1 MSILALKKAT
11 LVGLTEDKAQVLD
24 QLQSL
29 GVMHIIPLQELS
41 SSAPS
46 RHTET
51 NLLKV
56 SPEQLYESL
65 HYLLN
70 CKQKR
75 KQVVSERHFDLLS
88 VVQGVEKNRR
98 LRLDLVERYDF
109 LQKRIKDLTPW
120 GSFELP
126 EENELYGQR
135 FWFYLVPNFR
145 MKELQ
150 DVELPWQVVHRDNRH
165 SYIAVISEKEPGI
178 NVLPVVRTHT
188 GAVPLVHLKRE
199 LEDIEIELETVEA
212 EREGY
217 TRWIYLLQRSI
228 AGTDDAAQ
236 LAEVSN
242 QTLDRDEIFAIQGW
256 LADEHLAQLQLLAQ
270 EQCLALQVESPKED
284 ELPPTLL
291 DNPRV
296 IAGGEEVVNF
306 FQMPGYRSWDPSRVV
321 FFSFVSFFALIMS
334 DAGYSLLLAAILL
347 FYWQRMGTTESGM
360 RLRAMGCA
368 LAIAGFIWGVVV
380 GSYFGAQAPF
390 EWLQGLKML
399 DLNDF
404 DSMMLLSITVGAI
417 HLILGN
423 LMMAWVRRKSLQAWA
438 AIGWAI
444 SIAVALAGWI
454 QGFTVLHWL
463 FFAVGLMLVLCFSSA
478 RSGWSGMRLV
488 DGLLALTGITK
499 LFGDVL
505 SYLRLFALGLAS
517 ASLAMTFNKLAVD
530 VAAAL
535 PAIGLLFKVLIL
547 LVGHLLNFL
556 LTVIS
561 GVIHGLRLNLIEF
574 YNWSLAD
581 EGYAFQP
588 FAKQEVSPWIT

>member
-11 LVGLTEDKAQVLD
+11 LVGLTEDKAQILD
-24 QLQSL
+24 RLQSL
-29 GVMHIIPLQELS
+29 GVMHIIPLHS
-41 SSAPS
+41 STPALTTKVDAVN
-46 RHTET
+46 HE
-51 NLLKV
+51 V
-56 SPEQLYESL
+56 SPEQLHGSL
-65 HYLLN
+65 HYLLT

-75 KQVVSERHFDLLS
+75 KQVMSERHFDLEN
-88 VVQGVEKNRR
+88 VIADVEKNRH
-98 LRLDLVERYDF
+98 LRLNLVERHDF

-120 GSFELP
+120 GSFVLP
-126 EENELYGQR
+126 EDNELYGQR

-145 MKELQ
+145 MK
-150 DVELPWQVVHRDNRH
+150 DVEKVSMPWQLVHRDNRH
-165 SYIAVISEKEPGI
+165 SYIAVISEHEPSI
-178 NVLPVVRTHT
+178 NELPVVRTHT
-188 GAVPLVHLKRE
+188 GAVPLEKLKRE
-199 LEDIEIELETVEA
+199 LEDLEVELETVEA
-212 EREGY
+212 AREGF

-228 AGTDDAAQ
+228 AGTDDTAQ
-236 LAEVSN
+236 RADVAD
-242 QTLDRDEIFAIQGW
+242 QTLDKNEIFAVQGW
-256 LADEHLAQLQLLAQ
+256 CA
-270 EQCLALQVESPKED
+270 VESTDQLSVFANEHCMVLQIESPRDD

-291 DNPRV
+291 DNPAAL
-296 IAGGEEVVNF
+296 AGGEEVVQF
-306 FQMPGYRSWDPSRVV
+306 FQIPGYRGWDPSRVV

-334 DAGYSLLLAAILL
+334 DAGYSLLLAAVLF
-347 FYWQRMGTTESGM
+347 FYWQKMGKTETGR
-360 RLRAMGCA
+360 RLRTMGVA
-368 LAIAGFIWGVVV
+368 LSIASFAWGIVV
-380 GSYFGAQAPF
+380 GSYFGASAPF
-390 EWLQGLKML
+390 EWLQHLKML

-404 DSMMLLSITVGAI
+404 DSMMLLSITVGAV

-423 LMMAWVRRKSLQAWA
+423 LMMAWVRRNSLQTWA
-438 AIGWAI
+438 SIGWAI
-444 SIAVALAGWI
+444 SVAVALAGWI
-454 QGFTVLHWL
+454 QGFVLWHWIIC
-463 FFAVGLMLVLCFSSA
+463 GLGLALVLVFSSA
-478 RSGWSGMRLV
+478 QSGWGGRRWI

-499 LFGDVL
+499 IFGDVL

-547 LVGHLLNFL
+547 LVGHLLNFF

>member
-11 LVGLTEDKAQVLD
+11 LVGLTEDKAQILD
-24 QLQSL
+24 QLQAL
-29 GVMHIIPLQELS
+29 GVMHIIPLQKLTS
-41 SSAPS
+41 SPPS
-46 RHTET
+46 SHLNTDGL
-51 NLLKV
+51 NV

-75 KQVVSERHFDLLS
+75 KQVMSERHFNLLS
-88 VVQGVEKNRR
+88 VIQQVEKNRR

-109 LQKRIKDLTPW
+109 LQKRIEDLTPW
-120 GSFELP
+120 GSFILP
-126 EENELYGQR
+126 AENEFYGQR

-145 MKELQ
+145 MKEVQ
-150 DVELPWQVVHRDNRH
+150 KVDLPWQLVHRDNRH
-165 SYIAVISEKEPGI
+165 SYIAVIAEHEPGI
-178 NVLPVVRTHT
+178 NALPVVRTHT
-188 GAVPLVHLKRE
+188 GAIPLAQLKRE
-199 LEDIEIELETVEA
+199 LEDIEIELETIEA
-212 EREGY
+212 EREGF

-236 LAEVSN
+236 LAEVSS
-242 QTLDRDEIFAIQGW
+242 QTLDRDEIFAVQGW
-256 LADEHLAQLQLLAQ
+256 LAEEDVEQLASLAKAQGLVLQLEAP
-270 EQCLALQVESPKED
+270 SED

-291 DNPRV
+291 DNPTAV
-296 IAGGEEVVNF
+296 AGGEEVVNF

-347 FYWQRMGTTESGM
+347 FYWQRMGMTESGV

-368 LAIAGFIWGVVV
+368 LALAGFIWGVLV
-380 GSYFGAQAPF
+380 GSYFGAHAPF

-404 DSMMLLSITVGAI
+404 DSMMLLSITVGAL

-423 LMMAWVRRKSLQAWA
+423 LMMAWVRRRSLQAWA
-438 AIGWAI
+438 AIGWAT
-444 SIAVALAGWI
+444 SLAVALAGWI
-454 QGFTVLHWL
+454 QGFTPAHWV
-463 FFAVGLMLVLCFSSA
+463 FFAAGLVLVLCFSSA

-547 LVGHLLNFL
+547 LVGHLLNFG